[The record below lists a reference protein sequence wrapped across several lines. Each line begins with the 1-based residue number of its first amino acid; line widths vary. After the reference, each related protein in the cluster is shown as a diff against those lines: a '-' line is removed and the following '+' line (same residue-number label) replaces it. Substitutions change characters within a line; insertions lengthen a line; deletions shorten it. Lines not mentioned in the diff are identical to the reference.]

1 MFTVLGFIEL
11 NDCAYS
17 PDIAPTNSYPLSN
30 LKKFVRLKNLRSDDE
45 AVTTVEKTISLILI
59 ENFFDSVL
67 ESLHEQWQHMKV
79 STLNCLS
86 TVEQSMSCTNFPDNL
101 LVDVIFLMQN
111 ERIPWHLCNN
121 NGVLSVDRLNWM
133 THVNRKCLERYN
145 FLKVKESRF

>member
-17 PDIAPTNSYPLSN
+17 RDIAPTNSHPLSN
-30 LKKFVRLKNLRSDDE
+30 LKKFLRLKNLRPDDE
-45 AVTTVEKTISLILI
+45 AVTTVGKTISLILI

-79 STLNCLS
+79 SALNCLS

-101 LVDVIFLMQN
+101 IVDVIFLMQN
-111 ERIPWHLCNN
+111 ERISSHLCNN
-121 NGVLSVDRLNWM
+121 NRVLTVDRLN
-133 THVNRKCLERYN
+133 
-145 FLKVKESRF
+145 